1 TALTY
6 VLFLST
12 TLHPPDLHSFPTRRS
27 SDLEAADVPVTV
39 RAAQDRVV
47 GAAGLE
53 VRPVV
58 HREAGGVE
66 VGGAVEPE
74 LDGEGMAGP
83 HGGNV
88 VELPS
93 LEEARR
99 EPAARAG
106 EGQVPGAVEGQV
118 VRGVEGRQSPV
129 AERVVPVH
137 AVLHHVGEI
146 LRVDAAR

>member
-83 HGGNV
+83 HRSEEHTS
-88 VELPS
+88 ELQS
-93 LEEARR
+93 RFDLVCRLLLEKKKKT
-99 EPAARAG
+99 
-106 EGQVPGAVEGQV
+106 
-118 VRGVEGRQSPV
+118 
-129 AERVVPVH
+129 H
-137 AVLHHVGEI
+137 K
-146 LRVDAAR
+146 